1 MKAIVFDV
9 DDTIYDQQQPFKNA
23 VNQVFPCVKNEDM
36 HQLYIRFRHH
46 SDVTFPKVMANE
58 WTLEYMRYYRIDE
71 SLKDL
76 NYSTVSQ
83 KDGLIFQKIY
93 EHELDNI
100 TMHSEVKK
108 VLSFLKEQ
116 KIPMGIIT
124 NGPTDHQ
131 YKKVKQLRLEDW
143 VPTNNIIISQ
153 STGFQKP
160 EKEIF
165 ELAAKEFNM
174 EAQHTLY
181 VGDSF
186 ENDIIGARNGGW
198 KSLWFNH
205 RLRKMPKNET
215 ACHLKEVRSF
225 DGLFSAIENL
235 LS

>member
-1 MKAIVFDV
+1 MKTIVFDV

-36 HQLYIRFRHH
+36 HRLYIRFRHH

-76 NYSTVSQ
+76 KYPAVSQ
-83 KDGLIFQKIY
+83 EDGLIFQKVY

-100 TMHSEVKK
+100 TMHPEVKK
-108 VLSFLKEQ
+108 VLNFLKEQ
-116 KIPMGIIT
+116 QIPMGIIT

-143 VPTNNIIISQ
+143 IPTDNIIISQ

-160 EKEIF
+160 EREIF
-165 ELAAKEFNM
+165 DLAANEFNM
-174 EAQHTLY
+174 TAQHTLY

-186 ENDIIGARNGGW
+186 ENDIVGARNGGW

-205 RLRKMPKNET
+205 RLRKMPENET
-215 ACHLKEVRSF
+215 ACHLEEVRSF
-225 DGLFSAIENL
+225 DDLLPTIQKLFS
-235 LS
+235 